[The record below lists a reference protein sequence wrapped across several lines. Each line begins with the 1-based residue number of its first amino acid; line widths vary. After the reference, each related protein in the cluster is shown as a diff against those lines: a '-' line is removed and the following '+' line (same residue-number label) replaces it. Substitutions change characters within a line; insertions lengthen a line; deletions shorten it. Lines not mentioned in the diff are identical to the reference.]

1 MSIIQLDK
9 SVAHEKLHKLP
20 FPIRHGLADHRLFTL
35 ASLVDLAKKMPRDQI
50 EYNSGDLE
58 VGQTGETTPK
68 LDMSPQQVI
77 SQIENHNAWMVIK
90 RVEMVPEY
98 QAVLKE
104 FVDGL
109 FEAAGLQDQKYTDL
123 EGFIFVSSANATTP
137 FHVDAEE
144 NILIQIRGDKLVHVF
159 DNQDCALVSEKSMEI
174 TPSKYRNQKYDP
186 SFEDRAE
193 IYNLQPGD
201 GLHIPWYMPHWV
213 RVGSQYSVSMAMTW
227 KTPQV
232 VRGNKIRLM
241 NGTLRDFGW
250 PQKAPGVSPVF
261 DSIKVGIH
269 DAARLVIDPLRK
281 SEKIRSLMRGL
292 IYGKKANY
300 YYNKPAE

>member
-9 SVAHEKLHKLP
+9 KITTEKLHKSP
-20 FPIRHGLADHRLFTL
+20 FPVRHALVDHPLFSL
-35 ASLVDLAKKMPRDQI
+35 ASLVDLAQKMPRDQI
-50 EYNSGDLE
+50 EFNSGDLE
-58 VGQTGETTPK
+58 IGQTGETTPK
-68 LDMSPQQVI
+68 LDMAPQDVI
-77 SQIENHNAWMVIK
+77 NQIERHNAWMVIK
-90 RVEMVPEY
+90 RVEMMPEY
-98 QAVLKE
+98 HAVLKE

-109 FEAAGLQDQKYTDL
+109 FKAADMENQKYTDL

-144 NILIQIRGDKLVHVF
+144 NILVQIRGDKLVHVF
-159 DNQDCALVSEKSMEI
+159 DNGDRTLVSEKSMEI

-213 RVGSQYSVSMAMTW
+213 KVGSQYSVSMAMTW
-227 KTPQV
+227 KTPEV

-250 PQKAPGVSPVF
+250 PQKPPGVSPAM
-261 DSIKVGIH
+261 DSFKVGVH
-269 DAARLVIDPLRK
+269 DAARLIIDPLRK
-281 SEKIRSLMRGL
+281 SEKIRTALRGL